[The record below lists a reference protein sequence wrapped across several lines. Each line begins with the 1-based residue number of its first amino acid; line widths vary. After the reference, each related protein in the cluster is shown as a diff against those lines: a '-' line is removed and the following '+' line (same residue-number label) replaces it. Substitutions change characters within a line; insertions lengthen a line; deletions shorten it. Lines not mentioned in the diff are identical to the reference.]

1 MTLEHR
7 SFWIA
12 SEPLPS
18 YSPLVGQESCDVVV
32 VGGGITGVT
41 TALELQ
47 LAGKQVILLEA
58 GRMLEG
64 VTGNTTAKVSSLHGL
79 IYRDLVQ
86 LHGEDKAREYG
97 EVQQAA
103 MEHIAATAAGVDC
116 DLVRLPSYTFAT
128 TEDSLEQVREEA
140 SIAADLGLPASFVE
154 NADLPFEHLGAVRF
168 DNQLRFHPRA
178 YLGELLRRFVAAG
191 GVVHE
196 GTRVTGANESGDQ
209 VAVRSESGSVT
220 AGYVVIATHL
230 PILDRAA
237 FFARAFPVRDYV
249 VAGTVDRSV
258 LPDAQW
264 LGGDPT
270 YSLRWA
276 ASEDGPLL
284 IVGGGHHVPGREET
298 EGKFEELTAWT
309 REWAPDFEPRYTW
322 SAQDYTSADK
332 LPFVGTLTPANKR
345 IFTACAFGA
354 WGMTNGTAAGLLLR
368 DLVLGIE
375 NPHAAL
381 FDTNRKPP
389 VKSWKTLLEEN
400 LKVGAKLV
408 GDSLKP
414 AGSQEPSSLAPGE
427 AAILRVGGRKAACSR
442 GEDGTLHVVSARCT
456 HLGCVVGWNDA
467 ETSWDCPC
475 HGSRFAA
482 DGSVLQGPAVKP
494 LHAIEYDASADAT
507 EADQRA

>member
-1 MTLEHR
+1 MSIEHQ
-7 SFWIA
+7 SYWIA
-12 SEPLPS
+12 SAPLPS
-18 YSPLVGQESCDVVV
+18 YSPLAGSASCDVAV

-47 LAGKQVILLEA
+47 QAGKRVILLEA
-58 GRMLEG
+58 GRLLEG

-79 IYRDLVQ
+79 IYTDLVQ

-103 MEHIAATAAGVDC
+103 LEHIASVAGDVEC
-116 DLVRLPSYTFAT
+116 DLVRVPSYTFAT
-128 TEDSLEQVREEA
+128 TEDKLEQVQHEA
-140 SIAADLGLPASFVE
+140 QIASELGLPATFVE
-154 NADLPFEHLGAVRF
+154 DADLPFDHLGAVRF
-168 DNQLRFHPRA
+168 DNQARFHPRA

-196 GTRVTGANESGDQ
+196 GTRVTGAQQSGDRVEVRAESGD
-209 VAVRSESGSVT
+209 VT
-220 AGYVVIATHL
+220 AGHVVIATHL
-230 PILDRAA
+230 PILDRAG

-249 VAGTVDRSV
+249 VAGTVDESV

-264 LGGDPT
+264 LGGGEST
-270 YSLRWA
+270 YSLRWTA
-276 ASEDGPLL
+276 RDDGPLL

-298 EGKFEELTAWT
+298 DGKFEELTAWV
-309 REWAPDFEPRYTW
+309 REWAADFEPRYTW

-332 LPFVGTLTPANKR
+332 LPFIGKLTPTSDR
-345 IFTACAFGA
+345 ILTACAFGA
-354 WGMTNGTAAGLLLR
+354 WGMTNGTAAGMLLR
-368 DLVLGIE
+368 DLVLGVE
-375 NPHAAL
+375 NPHAQL
-381 FDTNRKPP
+381 FDTNRRPP

-414 AGSQEPSSLAPGE
+414 AGSEDPESLAPGD
-427 AAILRVGGRKAACSR
+427 AAILRVKGRKAACSR
-442 GEDGTLHVVSARCT
+442 AQDGTLHVVSARCT

-467 ETSWDCPC
+467 ERSWDCPC

-482 DGSVLQGPAVKP
+482 DGTVLQGPAVKP
-494 LHAIEYDASADAT
+494 LQAIEYDEAAERAST
-507 EADQRA
+507 S